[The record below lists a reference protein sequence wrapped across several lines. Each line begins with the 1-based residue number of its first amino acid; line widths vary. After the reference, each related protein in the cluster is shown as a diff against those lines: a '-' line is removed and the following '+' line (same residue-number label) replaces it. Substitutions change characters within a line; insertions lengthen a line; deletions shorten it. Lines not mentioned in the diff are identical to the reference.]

1 MSAQVGV
8 ENIER
13 KSWILAGL
21 FLLLS
26 LPWRSVTV
34 TAGVALGALLA
45 IVNFRW
51 LRSFVNMLVSS
62 GSLRPPKL
70 PVFLHTFKYL
80 LTGVV
85 ILVAIKYDLA
95 DVLALMAGVSVIFL
109 GICWE
114 GIAAHRRLKE
124 GADHAAEF

>member
-1 MSAQVGV
+1 MSEAVR
-8 ENIER
+8 IETIAR

-26 LPWRSVTV
+26 LPWRSVTI

-45 IVNFRW
+45 MINFIW
-51 LRSFVNMLVSS
+51 LCDFANILVSS
-62 GSLRPPKL
+62 GRLRPPKPL
-70 PVFLHTFKYL
+70 VFFYTLKYV

-95 DVLALMAGVSVIFL
+95 DVLALMAGFSVIFL

-114 GIAAHRRLKE
+114 GISAHRRLKE
-124 GADHAAEF
+124 EADRAAEF